1 MQRRDKMAFRHEIRL
16 SGDVGHGLILMGK
29 VLAEAAAIYD
39 GLNAVQTQS
48 YGEEA
53 RGEANR
59 SEVIISDKDIIFPKV
74 ERPDLLLCLSQ
85 VAHDRYIDQLKSNG
99 ILIVDS
105 HRVLDVSQNH
115 SKAFDFPIFQTA
127 TDHFKDDSLASTVAL
142 GIVADLL
149 EIVSPRAIHLALMAR
164 IPKGTEEINE
174 KALKI
179 GYQLAKQK
187 HPSPELETEA

>member
-1 MQRRDKMAFRHEIRL
+1 MSFRYEIRL
-16 SGDVGHGLILMGK
+16 SGDVGHGLILIGK
-29 VLAEAAAIYD
+29 ILAEAAAIYD
-39 GLNAVQTQS
+39 GLNAIQTQS

-59 SEVIISDKDIIFPKV
+59 SEVIISDKDIVFPKV
-74 ERPDLLLCLSQ
+74 ENPDLLLCLSQ
-85 VAHDRYIDQLKSNG
+85 VAHDRYIDQLKANG

-105 HRVLDVSQNH
+105 NRVPDISNENKKVFQFPVFQSALDQ
-115 SKAFDFPIFQTA
+115 
-127 TDHFKDDSLASTVAL
+127 FKNEELASTIAL

-149 EIVSPRAIHLALMAR
+149 EIVSPRAIHLALMTR

-174 KALKI
+174 KALKL

-187 HPSPELETEA
+187 HTKPELEAEV

>member
-1 MQRRDKMAFRHEIRL
+1 MAFRHEIRL

-29 VLAEAAAIYD
+29 ILAEAAAIYD

-105 HRVLDVSQNH
+105 HRVLDVNQNH
-115 SKAFDFPIFQTA
+115 NNTFDFPIFQTA
-127 TDHFKDDSLASTVAL
+127 TDHFKDDSLASSIAL